1 VYVRSKGDKRWVEL
15 GTLPAFGKESEL
27 KLLLAE
33 SPELLPG
40 HPTNLALVRQLYVPM
55 VNGYVDLCGVAADGS
70 VYLVRSFGVR
80 VRGLREQAGL
90 SQEVLADRA
99 GLHRAGIG
107 FLERGEREFGVS
119 VVGRLARGLAVAP
132 GRLFDED

>member
-1 VYVRSKGDKRWVEL
+1 MGSRGDDRD
-15 GTLPAFGKESEL
+15 F
-27 KLLLAE
+27 
-33 SPELLPG
+33 
-40 HPTNLALVRQLYVPM
+40 
-55 VNGYVDLCGVAADGS
+55 
-70 VYLVRSFGVR
+70 VRSFGVR
-80 VRGLREQAGL
+80 VRSLREQAGL

-99 GLHRAGIG
+99 GLHRAEIG